1 MKTVIIEDEPLA
13 ADILADQLRALRPE
27 IDIVAML
34 GSVEESV
41 EWLTL
46 HQAPDLLFCDIHLSD
61 GSSFDIFRQVEV
73 RCPVIFTTA
82 YNQYALDA
90 FKVNSIDYLL
100 KPVKRED
107 VAAALRMYDES
118 RQHFLAEG
126 LGKLQGLLHTLQTP
140 AARPLRSR
148 FLVKVG
154 PNIRVVQVAEVAY
167 FQAEDAVVFL
177 VTHEKKRFIVAFT
190 LDQLEAQLDPQL
202 FFRANRQLLVHIG
215 AVREVKPYLKGRLYL
230 LLEPAPAEDVFVS
243 SSRAAAFKQWLD
255 S

>member
-1 MKTVIIEDEPLA
+1 MKTLIIEDEQFA
-13 ADILADQLRALRPE
+13 ADILADLIRAVRPE
-27 IDIVAML
+27 ASVVDVL
-34 GSVEESV
+34 GSVEEAV
-41 EWLTL
+41 EWLRL
-46 HQAPDLLFCDIHLSD
+46 HQAPDLIFCDIHLSD

-126 LGKLQGLLHTLQTP
+126 LGNLQGLLHTLQVP
-140 AARPLRSR
+140 AQRPLRSR

-154 PNIRVVQVAEVAY
+154 PSIRVVQLPEIAY

-177 VTHEKKRFIVAFT
+177 VTHEKKRHIVNFT
-190 LDQLEAQLDPQL
+190 LDQLEEQLDPQL
-202 FFRANRQLLVHIG
+202 FFRANRQLLVHIT
-215 AVREVKPYLKGRLYL
+215 AVREVKPYLKGRLFL
-230 LLEPAPAEDVFVS
+230 QLNPPTAEDAFVS
-243 SSRAAAFKQWLD
+243 SSRATAFKQWLD